1 MFSMSQASRGTVK
14 ASRNFNAS
22 ADAEVLYKAMK
33 GLGKMLVC
41 MLSAQCHL
49 IHQRCVSQSAVQL
62 RQTDESVLGGV
73 PLWTITV
80 VIPGVCMELHLD
92 SSHKYMNRDE
102 TWVTLSKHI
111 CWTRL
116 KAVIMCV
123 KCRQESTRTEYAQC
137 RVICVPFENRSKWTL
152 AWLSNH
158 GAFLP

>member
-73 PLWTITV
+73 
-80 VIPGVCMELHLD
+80 VIPGVCMELHPD

-102 TWVTLSKHI
+102 T
-111 CWTRL
+111 
-116 KAVIMCV
+116 
-123 KCRQESTRTEYAQC
+123 
-137 RVICVPFENRSKWTL
+137 
-152 AWLSNH
+152 
-158 GAFLP
+158 

>member
-14 ASRNFNAS
+14 ASGNFNAS

-49 IHQRCVSQSAVQL
+49 IHQRCVTQSVVQL
-62 RQTDESVLGGV
+62 QQTNESVLGGD

-80 VIPGVCMELHLD
+80 VIPGVCMELHPD

-102 TWVTLSKHI
+102 TWVTVSKHI

-123 KCRQESTRTEYAQC
+123 K
-137 RVICVPFENRSKWTL
+137 
-152 AWLSNH
+152 WLSSRVHLDRACSMSCNMCTFWEQFQMN
-158 GAFLP
+158 ACLAE